1 MNLKELREAA
11 ERIARAAIKA
21 VDPEALVYQTL
32 KLIDDR
38 LEISDATLDLSEFRR
53 ILVVGAGKAG
63 ATMARAVENTLG
75 DRISDG
81 IIVVKDGHAKPLK
94 RIRILEASHPIPDDR
109 GVEAARSIVALLE
122 ANASPDTLILGLISG
137 GGSALLPLPREPVSL
152 RDKQQIT
159 GLLLKCGATIDEINV
174 VRKHLS
180 GIKGGR
186 LAQAAYPSSLFCL
199 ILSDV
204 VGDSLSTIASGPTVG
219 DPSTFSDCEN
229 VLKKYKIRQKA
240 SETVQKLIAG
250 GIRGDFDETPKP
262 GDKIFRRVSN
272 VIIGSNRNA
281 LEAAAI
287 EASSLG
293 FNPLTLSTR
302 MTGEAREVG
311 TMLANKTMEIC
322 HTGAPVAPPAC
333 LLAGGET
340 TVTIRGSGKGGRNQE
355 LALAAAIKLAEHPR
369 QRGDIL
375 PDIVIAGIGTDGG
388 DGPTDAAGAIVD
400 TTTVERAER
409 KGLDPVASLNQ
420 NDSYHLLGPIGDLLI
435 TGPTGTNVMDLM
447 IALVG

>member
-1 MNLKELREAA
+1 
-11 ERIARAAIKA
+11 
-21 VDPEALVYQTL
+21 
-32 KLIDDR
+32 
-38 LEISDATLDLSEFRR
+38 
-53 ILVVGAGKAG
+53 
-63 ATMARAVENTLG
+63 
-75 DRISDG
+75 
-81 IIVVKDGHAKPLK
+81 
-94 RIRILEASHPIPDDR
+94 
-109 GVEAARSIVALLE
+109 
-122 ANASPDTLILGLISG
+122 
-137 GGSALLPLPREPVSL
+137 LPFPRESISL
-152 RDKQQIT
+152 RDKQEIT

-174 VRKHLS
+174 IRKHLS

-186 LAQAAYPSSLFCL
+186 LAQAAFPSRLFCL

-229 VLKKYKIRQKA
+229 VLEKYEIRHEA
-240 SETVQKLIAG
+240 SETVQEIITG
-250 GIRGDFDETPKP
+250 GLRGNFDETPKP
-262 GDKIFRRVSN
+262 GDEIFHRVSN

-281 LEAAAI
+281 LEAAAT

-293 FNPLTLSTR
+293 FNLMTLSTR

-311 TMLANKTMEIC
+311 TMLANKMAEIC
-322 HTGAPVAPPAC
+322 DTDSPVAPPAC

-340 TVTIRGSGKGGRNQE
+340 TVTIRGAGKGGRNQE
-355 LALAAAIKLAEHPR
+355 LALAAAIELAEHR
-369 QRGDIL
+369 RRHGADM
-375 PDIVIAGIGTDGG
+375 PDVVIAGVGTDGG

-409 KGLDPVASLNQ
+409 KGLDPMASLNE

-447 IALVG
+447 IALVA